1 MSKDKNLAGQP
12 VICQLLSFIPTEL
25 VDQAVEQHS
34 SDQGYSEMI
43 TFRHLVFMLYG
54 VISRCL
60 SLNNLCK
67 SLLFLE
73 NKLSYLGITKLPAKS
88 TLSDANKNRN
98 SDVFG
103 TLYNL
108 LFQHYKSWLSTDYIE
123 MFINDEINPDQV
135 EIFDSSTVSLFVD
148 VFKGAGRK
156 PINGKKKGGLKLHTK
171 LPMSS
176 VVPDL
181 IVLSEASQ
189 NDKTFISDT
198 KTGQLEGEEGKIY
211 IFDKGY
217 VNYQVWDKWT
227 KSGVFYLTRLND
239 NASYEVL
246 TGQQKQKHMIEYADG
261 GIISDQA
268 IQLGDTKA
276 RLVTYADPESGN
288 VLKFVTNLW
297 DCQADTVCML
307 YKCRWSIEVLFKSIK
322 QNFELAHFYA
332 DSQEGIKSQVWI
344 VLIANLI
351 FRVIHRQ
358 TQECELFSTIVA
370 MASNN
375 MGSYVSLIKLIRV
388 RYRETETRDIE
399 KIQLDLFKT
408 ETGGV
413 FENRNKSP

>member
-1 MSKDKNLAGQP
+1 MSKDKDLAGQP
-12 VICQLLSFIPTEL
+12 VICQLLSYIPMDL
-25 VDQAVEQHS
+25 VDQAVTQHG
-34 SDQGYSEMI
+34 SDKGYTEMI
-43 TFRHLVFMLYG
+43 TFRHLVFILYG
-54 VISRCL
+54 VIARCH
-60 SLNNLCK
+60 SLNHLCK

-73 NKLSYLGITKLPAKS
+73 NKLSYVGITKLPAKS
-88 TLSDANKNRN
+88 TLSDANMNRN
-98 SDVFG
+98 SEVFG

-108 LFQHYKSWLSTDYIE
+108 LYQAYRSRLSVDYIE

-148 VFKGAGRK
+148 VFKGAGRT

-189 NDKTFISDT
+189 NDKTFISD
-198 KTGQLEGEEGKIY
+198 KKIGQLETEAGKIY
-211 IFDKGY
+211 VFDKGY
-217 VNYQVWDKWT
+217 VNYEVWDNWT

-239 NASYEVL
+239 NASYEIL
-246 TGQQKQKHMIEYADG
+246 TGQQDQKHVSEYADG
-261 GIISDQA
+261 GIISDQT
-268 IQLGDTKA
+268 IQLGCTKA

-297 DCQADTVCML
+297 DCQADTICML

-332 DSQEGIKSQVWI
+332 DSQEGIKTQVWI
-344 VLIANLI
+344 VLIANLL

-358 TQECELFSTIVA
+358 TQECELFTTVVG

-375 MGSYVSLIKLIRV
+375 LGSYVSLIKLIRV
-388 RYRETETRDIE
+388 KYRECDTRDIE
-399 KIQLDLFKT
+399 KIQLDLFET

-413 FENRNKSP
+413 FESGNKSP